1 MDMNTPWSSIENKLP
16 ALGIDTAVG
25 LEFCAGSEE
34 FFMEVLNEYA
44 DSPVDGA
51 LLKKHLDSGDLKE
64 YRTLVHGIKS
74 SSRIIG
80 AQDMFSRAEKLEF
93 AARDEDMDYINS
105 HHDDFIKDYEKL
117 ISEIRA
123 L

>member
-1 MDMNTPWSSIENKLP
+1 M
-16 ALGIDTAVG
+16 G

-117 ISEIRA
+117 ISEIRT

>member
-1 MDMNTPWSSIENKLP
+1 MDMNTPWSSIESRLS
-16 ALGIDTAVG
+16 ALGIDMASG
-25 LEFCAGSEE
+25 LEFCAGSED
-34 FFMEVLNEYA
+34 FYMEVLNEYA

-74 SSRIIG
+74 SSKIIG
-80 AQDMFSRAEKLEF
+80 AQDMFLRAEKLEF

-105 HHDDFIKDYEKL
+105 HHDDFMKDYEKF
-117 ISEIRA
+117 ISAIKA

>member
-1 MDMNTPWSSIENKLP
+1 MDMNTPWSSIESRLS
-16 ALGIDTAVG
+16 ALGIDMASG
-25 LEFCAGSEE
+25 LEFCAGSED
-34 FFMEVLNEYA
+34 FYMEVLNEYA

-51 LLKKHLDSGDLKE
+51 LLKKYLDSGDLKE

-74 SSRIIG
+74 SSKIIG

-105 HHDDFIKDYEKL
+105 HHDDFMKDYEKF
-117 ISEIRA
+117 ISAIKA

>member
-1 MDMNTPWSSIENKLP
+1 MDMNTPWSSIESRLS
-16 ALGIDTAVG
+16 ALGIDMASG
-25 LEFCAGSEE
+25 LEFCAGSED
-34 FFMEVLNEYA
+34 FYMEVLNEYA

-51 LLKKHLDSGDLKE
+51 LLKKYLDSGDLKE
-64 YRTLVHGIKS
+64 YCTLVHGIKS
-74 SSRIIG
+74 SSKIIG

-105 HHDDFIKDYEKL
+105 HHDDFMKDYEKF
-117 ISEIRA
+117 ISAIKA

>member
-1 MDMNTPWSSIENKLP
+1 MDMNTPWSSIESRLS
-16 ALGIDTAVG
+16 ALGIDMASG
-25 LEFCAGSEE
+25 LEFCAGSED
-34 FFMEVLNEYA
+34 FYMEVLNEYA

-51 LLKKHLDSGDLKE
+51 LLKKYLDSGDLKE

-74 SSRIIG
+74 SSKTIG

-105 HHDDFIKDYEKL
+105 HHDDFMKDYEKF
-117 ISEIRA
+117 ISAIKA

>member
-1 MDMNTPWSSIENKLP
+1 MDMNTPWSSIESRLS
-16 ALGIDTAVG
+16 ALGIDMASG
-25 LEFCAGSEE
+25 LEFCAGSED
-34 FFMEVLNEYA
+34 FYMEVLNEYA

-74 SSRIIG
+74 SSKIIG